1 MWDKIFL
8 GSETSSNLKYE
19 KKSMVRAVC
28 REAEGKVP
36 SRERP
41 IRPAE
46 KQPSY
51 IGGFRVDKA
60 AGYVGGKGFARGEGA
75 TGGGGRMYSRVGV
88 ARVLH

>member
-1 MWDKIFL
+1 MKQARIRNTKKKAWL
-8 GSETSSNLKYE
+8 G
-19 KKSMVRAVC
+19 RC

-75 TGGGGRMYSRVGV
+75 TGGGGRMYGRVGV